1 MPDDP
6 KEQAKVVQ
14 RMHEVGGKV
23 IIIVIL
29 DIGDNM
35 FCYIVIYENYFLFW
49 TWMSEIRNREFR
61 LYISLNW

>member
-23 IIIVIL
+23 IIIVIMV
-29 DIGDNM
+29 IVDNI
-35 FCYIVIYENYFLFW
+35 FYYIVI
-49 TWMSEIRNREFR
+49 
-61 LYISLNW
+61 